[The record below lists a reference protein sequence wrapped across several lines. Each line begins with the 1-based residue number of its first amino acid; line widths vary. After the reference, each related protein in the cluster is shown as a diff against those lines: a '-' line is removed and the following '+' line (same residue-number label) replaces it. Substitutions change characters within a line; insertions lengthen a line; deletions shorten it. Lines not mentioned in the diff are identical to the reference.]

1 MTFSVL
7 MLIPFGLV
15 LSVGV
20 LFAWLISRHVKKRR
34 ERDPRADR
42 GRGGRD
48 ASASAG
54 YRSLFIEHPCRWI
67 AIRTRNLTAV
77 QTALGLNNPTPCS
90 WTEGITRIH
99 DHRLFVSPPVNG
111 WTLVVGP
118 RLPDPS
124 EDVEACF
131 RFLLRLSRDL
141 GEVQFFSLNRVVG
154 HHAWARFERG
164 RAIRGYAWAGET
176 LWNQGRTTWAER
188 KLSLKCF
195 DYFELPAQQHFAEL
209 EQIRANTE
217 RVMLLAALWS
227 VDPTSVDD
235 STLADAL
242 GIAGDLSR
250 ARLR

>member
-1 MTFSVL
+1 MARAL
-7 MLIPFGLV
+7 KPPKLKIPGKLPAK
-15 LSVGV
+15 LP
-20 LFAWLISRHVKKRR
+20 SR
-34 ERDPRADR
+34 
-42 GRGGRD
+42 
-48 ASASAG
+48 
-54 YRSLFIEHPCRWI
+54 
-67 AIRTRNLTAV
+67 
-77 QTALGLNNPTPCS
+77 
-90 WTEGITRIH
+90 
-99 DHRLFVSPPVNG
+99 
-111 WTLVVGP
+111 P

-131 RFLLRLSRDL
+131 RFLLRLSREL

-176 LWNQGRTTWAER
+176 VWNQGQTTWAER

-195 DYFELPAQQHFAEL
+195 DYFELPGQAHFAEL

-235 STLADAL
+235 STLTDAL

-250 ARLR
+250 ATLR